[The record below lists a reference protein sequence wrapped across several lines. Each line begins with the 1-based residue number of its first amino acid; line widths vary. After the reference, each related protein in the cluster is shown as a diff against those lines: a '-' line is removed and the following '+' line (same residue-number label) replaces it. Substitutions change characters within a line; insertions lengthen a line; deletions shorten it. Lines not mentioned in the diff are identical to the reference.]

1 MGKGATLTYIKDI
14 ALKLHDPKMFG
25 GASLMVG
32 AGFSKN
38 AEGIGY
44 RVSPPDWSELA
55 AAMYEELYPTP
66 SEEKRIKNWTKEKI
80 VKTSGKNTLR
90 LAEEYIAFFDRN
102 KMNTLIENN
111 ISDEMFVPGELHR
124 RLLKL
129 NWKDIFT
136 TNYDTLL
143 ERTCDEILQD
153 KEYKVIL
160 SQDNLPGSSS
170 GLARIIKLHGSI
182 PSVRPYIISEEDYRC
197 YPMKYAAFVNTVQQ
211 SLIETTL
218 CMIGFS
224 GDDPNFLSWHGWLH
238 DNLGENCPQIYLI
251 NLFGN
256 MNDSEK
262 EVLRKR
268 KIALVDLET
277 LLEGNEHN
285 KYEEAY
291 KKFLSIIEAESK
303 DVCFEDNAPYINKDP
318 YKWEKSEEDTYVLNM
333 LEFSN
338 EILEQEG
345 DYVLLPEAKRD
356 KYRNYFSDRFDT
368 FIFKCKNIN
377 TNFVHTLSNLI
388 KLQMMC
394 LIPLY
399 DNQAD
404 QLKSI
409 CKSVEERD
417 LNVKLEW
424 RLQIDLYLLQ
434 MYRIDGDEEKYQQ
447 IITVCE
453 KYLDQLP
460 DSNKTAYWIEL
471 VKHAAAMFDIEKMK
485 CTLDKIAH
493 TNIKNEIAKAGLY
506 LQIGE
511 RDLSEKILKE
521 CLDELRK
528 KRLDAPHNASYKSYL
543 SLCYAA
549 SGNWMRQDSN
559 YSDSEYK
566 DNEYRTRTIILD
578 LENQLR
584 EEILN
589 STVKDDTKANV
600 FEVNRNRGN
609 SITFGQS
616 RLQRLSF
623 EFILMLDMLCLP
635 IFTDQSILLPTAM
648 EKILHTSNNTY
659 WKFSFM
665 IRSNNKDVIERILSR
680 RGIAIYELEE
690 MQFLYRNIWNCVQKT
705 KYKNFEYRHSFL
717 SLNNAL
723 DVLSRMAVYLD
734 DTKIIE
740 LIKFIV
746 GINHNDNEQYMSNI
760 SNILQRLSTRF
771 NGSIA
776 AELKDELFA
785 VDKSKLCLASYFND
799 VNIMLD
805 DNVECYS
812 NAIELVKS
820 NDIEKRDNGIAQL
833 LILWRNSKNEKFSK
847 QIEEAIWKK
856 ETNILPGTKKFNVVI
871 WEELPYPTE
880 VNFADLYKDY
890 ILGGLGNPSNGNV
903 FQYINLFY
911 LTSPMSND
919 KYTRIKWDAD
929 CLTGILNAVADRINK
944 IKNDSGIEI
953 WGFDTEKLQKRYLNE
968 FTVMLYAL
976 GQADLEIAKTLP
988 IIEKAIGL
996 LNEKGTN
1003 GSAFEA
1009 IKTAVSGDYM
1019 EAIGKLK
1026 DAFWS
1031 NDEKV
1036 ISEASL
1042 GLQGVLYI
1050 LKQNNGNTDVIKDTV
1065 LEIMQTLQYSDIK
1078 YVKSIWNILKQL
1090 IRRVFNEDDIYQA
1103 KLAEIFEKCMR
1114 SYSYQGKK
1122 GDKYYFEAMYNCN
1135 MALKSYHDQIIENDF
1150 SLNAEMKKTINYV
1163 KSMGI
1168 FELLTIWK

>member
-1 MGKGATLTYIKDI
+1 MSNDATVAYIKDI
-14 ALKLHDPKMFG
+14 ALKLYDPKMFG

-55 AAMYEELYPTP
+55 SAMYEELYPKP
-66 SEEKRIKNWTKEKI
+66 SVDKKIKNWNKEKI
-80 VKTSGKNTLR
+80 AKTSGKNTLR

-377 TNFVHTLSNLI
+377 TNFIHTLSNLI

-409 CKSVEERD
+409 CKSVEEQNLD
-417 LNVKLEW
+417 VKLEW

-434 MYRIDGDEEKYQQ
+434 MYRIDGAEEKYQQ
-447 IITVCE
+447 IITACE
-453 KYLDQLP
+453 EYLDQLP
-460 DSNKTAYWIEL
+460 NSNKAAYWIEL
-471 VKHAAAMFDIEKMK
+471 ARHAATMFDIEEMK
-485 CTLDKIAH
+485 CTLNKMTH
-493 TNIKNEIAKAGLY
+493 TGIKNEIAKAGLY

-511 RDLSEKILKE
+511 RDLSERILKE

-528 KRLDAPHNASYKSYL
+528 KRLDASHNASYKSYL
-543 SLCYAA
+543 SLCYIA
-549 SGNWMRQDSN
+549 SGNWVRQDN
-559 YSDSEYK
+559 DYSDSEYK
-566 DNEYRTRTIILD
+566 DNVYQTRAIILN

-589 STVKDDTKANV
+589 SNVKADTQANV

-635 IFTDQSILLPTAM
+635 IFTDQSILLPTVM
-648 EKILHTSNNTY
+648 EEIVHTS
-659 WKFSFM
+659 
-665 IRSNNKDVIERILSR
+665 
-680 RGIAIYELEE
+680 
-690 MQFLYRNIWNCVQKT
+690 
-705 KYKNFEYRHSFL
+705 
-717 SLNNAL
+717 
-723 DVLSRMAVYLD
+723 
-734 DTKIIE
+734 
-740 LIKFIV
+740 
-746 GINHNDNEQYMSNI
+746 
-760 SNILQRLSTRF
+760 
-771 NGSIA
+771 
-776 AELKDELFA
+776 AELKKLKKLFG
-785 VDKSKLCLASYFND
+785 KNKLIY
-799 VNIMLD
+799 
-805 DNVECYS
+805 Y
-812 NAIELVKS
+812 
-820 NDIEKRDNGIAQL
+820 
-833 LILWRNSKNEKFSK
+833 
-847 QIEEAIWKK
+847 
-856 ETNILPGTKKFNVVI
+856 
-871 WEELPYPTE
+871 
-880 VNFADLYKDY
+880 
-890 ILGGLGNPSNGNV
+890 
-903 FQYINLFY
+903 
-911 LTSPMSND
+911 
-919 KYTRIKWDAD
+919 
-929 CLTGILNAVADRINK
+929 
-944 IKNDSGIEI
+944 
-953 WGFDTEKLQKRYLNE
+953 QKRMYL
-968 FTVMLYAL
+968 M
-976 GQADLEIAKTLP
+976 
-988 IIEKAIGL
+988 
-996 LNEKGTN
+996 
-1003 GSAFEA
+1003 
-1009 IKTAVSGDYM
+1009 
-1019 EAIGKLK
+1019 
-1026 DAFWS
+1026 
-1031 NDEKV
+1031 
-1036 ISEASL
+1036 
-1042 GLQGVLYI
+1042 
-1050 LKQNNGNTDVIKDTV
+1050 
-1065 LEIMQTLQYSDIK
+1065 
-1078 YVKSIWNILKQL
+1078 
-1090 IRRVFNEDDIYQA
+1090 
-1103 KLAEIFEKCMR
+1103 
-1114 SYSYQGKK
+1114 
-1122 GDKYYFEAMYNCN
+1122 
-1135 MALKSYHDQIIENDF
+1135 
-1150 SLNAEMKKTINYV
+1150 
-1163 KSMGI
+1163 
-1168 FELLTIWK
+1168 